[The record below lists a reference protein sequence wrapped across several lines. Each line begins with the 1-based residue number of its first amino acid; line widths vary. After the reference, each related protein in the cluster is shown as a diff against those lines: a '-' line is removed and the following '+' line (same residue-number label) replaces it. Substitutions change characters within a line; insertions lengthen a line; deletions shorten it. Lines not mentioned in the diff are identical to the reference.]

1 MKNCI
6 HAFRLSAISAAL
18 LAVYGSVYAQADEAK
33 RLISPESVI
42 SVGVGQWSDDRAQQG
57 IFDGMRDNGTYGL
70 LDLDLNFRDDAT
82 GTWYNLYGRNL
93 GLDTRE
99 LSAEWLRQG
108 NIGAKLEYSRTPREH
123 PLTIMTGLQ
132 GIGTAN
138 MVQSGTGAAN
148 TFPMREVQLGTHR
161 DLLSLGFYKNLL
173 PGLDLKVSFKNEEKD
188 GTRHWGRGSAPTFA
202 VEPINSTT
210 RQLETI
216 FEYTTEKLQMSGGY
230 YGSWYDTANPLAWVS
245 TQGTA
250 AGSGTVSAPNQTPLT
265 MPLDNQAHQLFFN
278 GGYSFTPTTRATMK
292 LSYAKATQ
300 NETLPTWGLGG
311 INARFI
317 GAPSKLDGRI
327 DTTTMELGLNSRPIK
342 NLSIVASL
350 RYNDVDDKTPLAGF
364 VGNNTTGAIT
374 VHNTPH
380 SIKTHSGKLE
390 GTYRL
395 PDGIS
400 LVAGFDVKRQDRSAP
415 LFESERYVPFRT
427 KLDEDTYR
435 IQLRKS
441 MSETVNGTVAYL
453 HSKRD
458 GSSYLATEHFPSDL
472 INPLHIADRQRDKWR
487 ASVDWTP
494 INNLSLQG
502 TVEDSRDDYGTS
514 ASRPYGL
521 TDGNASMYSI
531 DATYVIKDTWSVSTW
546 FAHDK
551 TAAKQLGARWDRVT
565 ERYEIDK
572 EHRLRDQGD
581 SFGVGVR
588 GNVSSKF
595 KMGAE
600 YQRTR
605 NTSDYRNS
613 EIINGIGAGL
623 TPVVGAPPTTARNG
637 AALPD
642 IENKL
647 DRFTLFAEYTLNKQ
661 GDIRVDLIHERWRTD
676 DWTWM
681 MLPATGLTAFVY
693 GAPDSTSVMAKQKQS
708 ATFIGARYIYKFQ

>member
-1 MKNCI
+1 
-6 HAFRLSAISAAL
+6 
-18 LAVYGSVYAQADEAK
+18 
-33 RLISPESVI
+33 
-42 SVGVGQWSDDRAQQG
+42 
-57 IFDGMRDNGTYGL
+57 
-70 LDLDLNFRDDAT
+70 
-82 GTWYNLYGRNL
+82 
-93 GLDTRE
+93 
-99 LSAEWLRQG
+99 
-108 NIGAKLEYSRTPREH
+108 
-123 PLTIMTGLQ
+123 
-132 GIGTAN
+132 
-138 MVQSGTGAAN
+138 
-148 TFPMREVQLGTHR
+148 
-161 DLLSLGFYKNLL
+161 
-173 PGLDLKVSFKNEEKD
+173 
-188 GTRHWGRGSAPTFA
+188 
-202 VEPINSTT
+202 
-210 RQLETI
+210 
-216 FEYTTEKLQMSGGY
+216 
-230 YGSWYDTANPLAWVS
+230 
-245 TQGTA
+245 
-250 AGSGTVSAPNQTPLT
+250 
-265 MPLDNQAHQLFFN
+265 
-278 GGYSFTPTTRATMK
+278 MK

-400 LVAGFDVKRQDRSAP
+400 LVAGFDVKRQDRSVP
-415 LFESERYVPFRT
+415 LFESERFVPFRT

-613 EIINGIGAGL
+613 EITNGIGAGL
-623 TPVVGAPPTTARNG
+623 TPAVGAPPTTARNG
-637 AALPD
+637 EALPD

-647 DRFTLFAEYTLNKQ
+647 DRFTLFAEYSLNKQ

-693 GAPDSTSVMAKQKQS
+693 AAPDGTSVMAKQRQS